1 MRIQICGSMTF
12 AKEMKKAQKKLEE
25 LGHTVTVP
33 TNTQKHIADPTFQD
47 NLSLNLVEGRKNK
60 VLKKNF
66 DLIAV
71 SDAILVLNYSK
82 NNIDGYVG
90 ASTLMEIGLAHYL
103 GKKVFLF
110 NKIPH
115 YSDVRW
121 AHELE
126 IIQPVIINQD
136 LTKII

>member
-1 MRIQICGSMTF
+1 MKIQICGSMTF
-12 AKEMKKAQKKLEE
+12 AKEMKKTRKKLEE

-33 TNTQKHIADPTFQD
+33 TNTEEHISDPTFQN
-47 NLSLNLVEGRKNK
+47 NLSLNLLEGRKND

-66 DLIAV
+66 DLIAL

-82 NNIDGYVG
+82 NSIDGYVG
-90 ASTLMEIGLAHYL
+90 TSTLMEIGLAYYL

-115 YSDVRW
+115 YNDVRW

-136 LTKII
+136 LIKIV